1 MISRQFRDWFTKN
14 ISLAFSGGGGVKFKD
29 FDFVFFRSFFV
40 ERQAAAMNLQHYMQR
55 GQAIVLFALI
65 LPLIIVFAATIINV
79 GNLYLHYT
87 RLQNAADA
95 SVLAYASNYVQTE
108 NEEISEVFAK
118 NIASMNLGNI
128 NYNASFSTN
137 ENVASVQLSTD
148 MIVYLMVTD
157 SKTTVTVTS
166 SAQMLDS
173 NGSSDVKLIQ

>member
-1 MISRQFRDWFTKN
+1 MYR
-14 ISLAFSGGGGVKFKD
+14 KFKHW
-29 FDFVFFRSFFV
+29 RK
-40 ERQAAAMNLQHYMQR
+40 E

-87 RLQNAADA
+87 KLQNAADA

-128 NYNASFSTN
+128 NYDARFSTN
-137 ENVASVQLSTD
+137 DNVASVQLSTD
-148 MIVYLMVTD
+148 MIVYLMITD